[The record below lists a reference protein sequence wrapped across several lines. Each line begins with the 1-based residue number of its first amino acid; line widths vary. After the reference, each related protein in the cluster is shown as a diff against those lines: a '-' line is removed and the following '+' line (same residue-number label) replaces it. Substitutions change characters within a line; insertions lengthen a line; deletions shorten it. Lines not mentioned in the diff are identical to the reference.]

1 MGGSL
6 LSTWLQKEVLSIS
19 VSPPESYQIQT
30 EKLPID
36 SGKSIKSFEV
46 ILERNIFN
54 AQKTEIELPP
64 LLPEPEIIVPETTD
78 EEAVEHTRLAIALAG
93 TMIYGAKSSF
103 AFISK
108 KDSLHKYVIYRIGEC
123 FDAKTILR
131 DKDCGLESVKVLEI
145 KDRWVLLLHRGTKQ
159 ALWMISSVAEEE
171 EVSAKVQPKN
181 VQTHT
186 KMEQK
191 TTALV
196 VSPKEKAVTEN
207 SDSQSLA
214 VDGENT
220 YHFQRVWVD
229 EQLENFGQLLNDARI
244 VPTMKDEKPFFMFQF
259 IKEQSIYEKLGL
271 KQNDIIL
278 KINGFQVDTVGKALR
293 LLEVL
298 QSEREITLKVERGGE
313 PVQFNYYID

>member
-54 AQKTEIELPP
+54 AQKMEIELPP
-64 LLPEPEIIVPETTD
+64 LLPEPEIIAPETTD
-78 EEAVEHTRLAIALAG
+78 EEAVEHTRFAIALAG

-108 KDSLHKYVIYRIGEC
+108 KDSLHKYVIYGIGEC

-131 DKDCGLESVKVLEI
+131 EKECGSESVKLLDI
-145 KDRWVLLLHRGTKQ
+145 KDRWVLILHKETKQ
-159 ALWMISSVAEEE
+159 ALWMVSPVGVE
-171 EVSAKVQPKN
+171 EVSTAVQPKN
-181 VQTHT
+181 VKNKT
-186 KMEQK
+186 KKTQK

-196 VSPKEKAVTEN
+196 VPPKEKAVTKN
-207 SDSQSLA
+207 SALPSIPA
-214 VDGENT
+214 EGENT
-220 YHFQRVWVD
+220 FHFQRVWVD

-244 VPTMKDEKPFFMFQF
+244 VPTMKDEKPYFMFQY

-271 KQNDIIL
+271 KPNDIIL
-278 KINGFQVDTVGKALR
+278 EINGFLVDTVGKALR

-298 QSEREITLKVERGGE
+298 QSEREISLKVEREGE

>member
-19 VSPPESYQIQT
+19 VSSPESYQIQT
-30 EKLPID
+30 EKLPRD
-36 SGKSIKSFEV
+36 SGKSINFFEV

-64 LLPEPEIIVPETTD
+64 LLPEPEIIALETSD
-78 EEAVEHTRLAIALAG
+78 EEAVEHTQLAIALAG

-108 KDSLHKYVIYRIGEC
+108 KESLHKYVIYGIGEC
-123 FDAKTILR
+123 FNAKTILR
-131 DKDCGLESVKVLEI
+131 EKECNSESVKVLDI
-145 KDRWVLLLHRGTKQ
+145 KDRWVLILHKETKQ
-159 ALWMISSVAEEE
+159 ALWMVSPVGVE
-171 EVSAKVQPKN
+171 EVSTAVQPKN
-181 VQTHT
+181 VKNKT
-186 KMEQK
+186 KKTQK

-196 VSPKEKAVTEN
+196 VPPKEKAVTKN
-207 SDSQSLA
+207 SALPSIPA
-214 VDGENT
+214 EGENT
-220 YHFQRVWVD
+220 FHFQRVWVD

-244 VPTMKDEKPFFMFQF
+244 VPTMKDEKPYFMFQY
-259 IKEQSIYEKLGL
+259 IKEKSIYENLGL
-271 KQNDIIL
+271 KPNDIIL
-278 KINGFQVDTVGKALR
+278 EINGFLGDTVGKALR

-298 QSEREITLKVERGGE
+298 QSEREISLKVEREGE

>member
-64 LLPEPEIIVPETTD
+64 LLPEPEIIAPETTD

-108 KDSLHKYVIYRIGEC
+108 KDSLHKYVIYGIGEC

-131 DKDCGLESVKVLEI
+131 EKECGSESVKLLDI
-145 KDRWVLLLHRGTKQ
+145 KDRWVLILYKETKQ
-159 ALWMISSVAEEE
+159 ALWMVSPVSEE
-171 EVSAKVQPKN
+171 EVSAAVQPKN
-181 VQTHT
+181 VQPKT
-186 KMEQK
+186 KVTQK

-196 VSPKEKAVTEN
+196 VPPKEKAVTKN
-207 SDSQSLA
+207 SALPSIPA
-214 VDGENT
+214 EGENT
-220 YHFQRVWVD
+220 FHFQRVWVD

-244 VPTMKDEKPFFMFQF
+244 VPTMKDEKPYFMFQY
-259 IKEQSIYEKLGL
+259 IKENSIYEKLGL
-271 KQNDIIL
+271 KPNDIIL
-278 KINGFQVDTVGKALR
+278 EINGFLVDTVGKALR

-298 QSEREITLKVERGGE
+298 QSEREISLKVEREGE
-313 PVQFNYYID
+313 PVKFHYYVD

>member
-19 VSPPESYQIQT
+19 VSLPESYQIQT

-36 SGKSIKSFEV
+36 SGKSLKSFEV

-64 LLPEPEIIVPETTD
+64 LLPEPEIIAPETTD

-108 KDSLHKYVIYRIGEC
+108 KDSLHKYVIYGIGEC

-131 DKDCGLESVKVLEI
+131 EKECGSESVKLLDI
-145 KDRWVLLLHRGTKQ
+145 KDRWVLILYKETKQ
-159 ALWMISSVAEEE
+159 ALWMESPVDVE
-171 EVSAKVQPKN
+171 EVSAAVQPKN
-181 VQTHT
+181 VQPKT
-186 KMEQK
+186 KAKQK

-196 VSPKEKAVTEN
+196 VPPKEKAVTKN
-207 SDSQSLA
+207 SALPSIPAED
-214 VDGENT
+214 ENT
-220 YHFQRVWVD
+220 FHFQRVWVD

-244 VPTMKDEKPFFMFQF
+244 VPTMKDEKPYFMFQY

-271 KQNDIIL
+271 KPNDIIL
-278 KINGFQVDTVGKALR
+278 EINGFLVDTVGKALR

-298 QSEREITLKVERGGE
+298 QSEREISLKVEREGE
-313 PVQFNYYID
+313 PIQFHYYID

>member
-64 LLPEPEIIVPETTD
+64 LLPEPEIIAPETTD

-108 KDSLHKYVIYRIGEC
+108 KDSLHKYVIYGIGEC

-131 DKDCGLESVKVLEI
+131 EKECGSESVKLLDI
-145 KDRWVLLLHRGTKQ
+145 KDRWVLILFQGKKQ
-159 ALWMISSVAEEE
+159 ALWMVSAVTTEEAASSV
-171 EVSAKVQPKN
+171 SQPKKAN
-181 VQTHT
+181 SLTT
-186 KMEQK
+186 PKQK
-191 TTALV
+191 TAALV
-196 VSPKEKAVTEN
+196 VSPQEKVVAKTSALPVSPAE
-207 SDSQSLA
+207 S
-214 VDGENT
+214 GNT
-220 YHFQRVWVD
+220 FHFQRVWVD
-229 EQLENFGQLLNDARI
+229 EQLANFEQLLNDARV
-244 VPTMKDEKPFFMFQF
+244 VPTTKDDKPYFMFQY
-259 IKEQSIYEKLGL
+259 IREESIYQKLGL
-271 KQNDIIL
+271 KKNDIIL
-278 KINGFQVDTVGKALR
+278 EINGFLVDSVGKALK

-298 QSEREITLKVERGGE
+298 QSEREISLKVEREGK
-313 PVQFNYYID
+313 PVQFHYYID